1 MTTEDNR
8 STKQSGDHSNTK
20 INLASTF
27 ASMHWLL
34 QSKSQS
40 RLYQT
45 RAVLESDAT
54 ALIPAV
60 QASAAGKLKAPRLQA
75 TALSPVASPARRA
88 AVSGSPSRKALAAAE
103 TLQVQ
108 EKAGEVTPASRAVLV
123 LTAPC
128 HVLLSE

>member
-1 MTTEDNR
+1 MTTEDCR
-8 STKQSGDHSNTK
+8 STKQSGDHSNAI

-27 ASMHWLL
+27 ASTHWLL

-60 QASAAGKLKAPRLQA
+60 QASTTGKAPRLQA
-75 TALSPVASPARRA
+75 TALSPVASPARRTI
-88 AVSGSPSRKALAAAE
+88 VSGSPSRKVLSAAE
-103 TLQVQ
+103 TLQMQ
-108 EKAGEVTPASRAVLV
+108 EKAGEVASRAVLV

-128 HVLLSE
+128 HLLLSE